1 MTDCEY
7 CGKPLKKI
15 GFDRANGRLYSGNYG
30 RDWSSR
36 KYHKKCY
43 KLVKEQENIEL
54 MLEALKQTKCP
65 PAS

>member
-7 CGKPLKKI
+7 CGKPLKAI
-15 GFDRANGRLYSGNYG
+15 GMQRSNGKLFSANYS

-43 KLVKEQENIEL
+43 KLIKEQENLQFI
-54 MLEALKQTKCP
+54 LENLKQTGCP